1 MFLTHKTEFYDCSYY
16 TGCLIKNAST
26 HNVCIYYPMVANE
39 FLHAVK
45 FLQGSTF
52 LILIG
57 NRIPPSIPV
66 IGLETGGGGPS
77 GLAISHQLKFSKMFN
92 FFQYFQ

>member
-1 MFLTHKTEFYDCSYY
+1 
-16 TGCLIKNAST
+16 
-26 HNVCIYYPMVANE
+26 MVANE

-57 NRIPPSIPV
+57 KRIPV

-77 GLAISHQLKFSKMFN
+77 GLAISHKLRFSKMFN

>member
-1 MFLTHKTEFYDCSYY
+1 MVAYREQPAV
-16 TGCLIKNAST
+16 N
-26 HNVCIYYPMVANE
+26 HNWRYSPGFVVANE

-45 FLQGSTF
+45 FLQVSTF

-57 NRIPPSIPV
+57 KRIPPSTCNRIRD
-66 IGLETGGGGPS
+66 GRRGGGPS
-77 GLAISHQLKFSKMFN
+77 GLAISHQLKFSKMFI